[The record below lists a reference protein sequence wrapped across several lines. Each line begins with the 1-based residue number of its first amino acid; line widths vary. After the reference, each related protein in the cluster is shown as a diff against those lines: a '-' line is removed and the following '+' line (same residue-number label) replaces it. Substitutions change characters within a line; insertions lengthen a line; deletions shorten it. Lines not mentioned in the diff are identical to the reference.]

1 MNRLANPDLRVD
13 QGGFVNHGSKQ
24 IHGVGFANPDSWI
37 IHKHLFHL

>member
-1 MNRLANPDLRVD
+1 MTGFGNSDLLVD
-13 QGGFVNHGSKQ
+13 QVGFVNHGSKQ